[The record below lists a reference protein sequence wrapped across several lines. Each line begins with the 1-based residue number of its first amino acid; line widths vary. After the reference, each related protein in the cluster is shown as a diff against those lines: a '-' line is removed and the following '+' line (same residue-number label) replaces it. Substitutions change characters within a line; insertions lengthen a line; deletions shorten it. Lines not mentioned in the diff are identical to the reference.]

1 MSSPPVGRWSR
12 PVVAATIHVMAV
24 ATRWPFV
31 GRHDELEA
39 FAAALADEGCEAF
52 CIYGAPGVG
61 KTRLADE
68 CAARAESAGRRVLRI
83 TADRSTEAVPLAAIA
98 HLLPA
103 GSLAELGEGDV
114 RDAVVR
120 ARLLHAALGLLSEHT
135 AAAGVPVLVL
145 DDVHRL
151 DASSL
156 TIVDHLLALG
166 AVFGVATIVGGE
178 LAPETVTR
186 WWRDERA
193 VRLEL
198 SELDELGV
206 DTLLHVVLE
215 GPLEASASAELWD
228 ASHGNALALRELV
241 LGALSRDTLVR
252 TDGPWRLIGPIGAT
266 TRMHELVRARIG
278 ELTDTAR
285 SALEPLALC
294 GPLGLSELEAA
305 FGLATLEELERDG
318 LIAVQADG
326 RREIVRLAHPM
337 HGEVLKE
344 GLSELRSR
352 SILLAHANAVEAC
365 GGRRRDDPIRIA
377 TWRLEAT
384 GRADPALLLRAAR
397 LARFGGD
404 HRRAA
409 SLARAARA
417 GQPTAAAGL
426 VLGESLYDLSAFDQ
440 AEQVL
445 AEAVQL
451 AASDPA
457 AGDDELVRISTVR
470 RRNLFWGCRLDE
482 DAMAAGRAVSSRL
495 ASAAARDE
503 LIIGEAEVLA
513 FGGQPQQAL
522 ALLGRIDASP
532 PRISVLAA
540 IPRAAALATIGRTA
554 EAVATSQRGFTDHL
568 ALGDEHAIAP
578 AGTHIVNQAWA
589 LVEAGM
595 LAEADELGRT
605 WLDRAVRE
613 RRPLGVAWFGIHLA
627 RCAITQGRPATA
639 RDLADR
645 ARGAADAGAHDGLK
659 PIAHSLLA
667 MAHGLLGNAT
677 ASASHARQIDAGAR
691 GFGFFDAELALGRA
705 WATAVAGDWRAARAA
720 LVTAGTSAEQAD
732 HFPAAAW
739 LLHDALRLD
748 PGDDVAARLG
758 ALSAATDSRLI
769 AARAAH
775 ARALLSDDPEL
786 LSEAADLFEAI
797 GATLLAAE
805 ACVAAA
811 DSARRRQDQRRA
823 TALSLRSSELA
834 ARCESAITPA
844 LRTAGRPTPLTTR
857 EREIAGLAAAGQ
869 PSREIAASLFV
880 SVRTVDNHLRRIY
893 EKLGIPG
900 RSGLADALD
909 VDPP

>member
-1 MSSPPVGRWSR
+1 
-12 PVVAATIHVMAV
+12 MAV

-83 TADRSTEAVPLAAIA
+83 TADRSSEAVPLVAIA
-98 HLLPA
+98 HLLPVGA
-103 GSLAELGEGDV
+103 LAELGEGDV
-114 RDAVVR
+114 KDAVVR

-135 AAAGVPVLVL
+135 ATAGVPVLVL

-166 AVFGVATIVGGE
+166 AVFGVATVVTGE
-178 LAPETVTR
+178 PAPETVTR

-198 SELDELGV
+198 TELDQLGV

-241 LGALSRDTLVR
+241 LGALARKTLIR
-252 TDGPWRLIGPIGAT
+252 RDGPWRLAGPIGAT
-266 TRMHELVRARIG
+266 ARMHELVKARIG
-278 ELTDTAR
+278 ALTEAAR
-285 SALEPLALC
+285 AALEPLALC
-294 GPLGLSELEAA
+294 GPIGLHELEAA
-305 FGLATLEELERDG
+305 FGLATLEDLERDG
-318 LIAVQADG
+318 LIDVHADG
-326 RREIVRLAHPM
+326 RREMVRLAHPM

-344 GLSELRSR
+344 GLSALRSR
-352 SILLAHANAVEAC
+352 SILLAHAGAVEAW
-365 GGRRRDDPIRIA
+365 GGRRREDPIRIA
-377 TWRLEAT
+377 TCRLEAT
-384 GRADPALLLRAAR
+384 GRADPGLLLRAAR

-409 SLARAARA
+409 NLARAAIA
-417 GQPTAAAGL
+417 GLPSAAAGL
-426 VLGESLYDLSAFDQ
+426 VLGESLYDLSCFDE

-445 AEAVQL
+445 AEAADL
-451 AASDPA
+451 ATGDSA

-470 RRNLFWGCRLDE
+470 RRNLFWGGRRDE
-482 DAMAAGRAVSSRL
+482 DAIAAGRAMSSRL
-495 ASAAARDE
+495 ASVAARDE
-503 LIIGEAEVLA
+503 LIVGEAEVLA
-513 FGGQPQQAL
+513 FGGHPRQAL
-522 ALLGRIDASP
+522 ALLDRVDTGP
-532 PRISVLAA
+532 PRIRVLSA
-540 IPRAAALATIGRTA
+540 IPGAAALATIGRTA
-554 EAVATSQRGFTDHL
+554 EAVITSQRGFTEHL

-578 AGTHIVNQAWA
+578 AGTHVVNQAWA
-589 LVEAGM
+589 LVEAGR
-595 LAEADELGRT
+595 LAEAEELGKT
-605 WLDRAVRE
+605 WLDLSVRE

-645 ARGAADAGAHDGLK
+645 ARSAAEAGGHDGLK

-667 MAHGLLGNAT
+667 MAHGVLGNAV
-677 ASASHARQIDAGAR
+677 ASASHAAQIDAGGR

-705 WATAVAGDWRAARAA
+705 WAMAAAGDSRAAAA
-720 LVTAGTSAEQAD
+720 VLVAAGHSAEQAD
-732 HFPAAAW
+732 HLPVAAW
-739 LLHDALRLD
+739 LLHDGLRL
-748 PGDDVAARLG
+748 GAGDVAARLT
-758 ALSAATDSRLI
+758 ALSAATDSRLV

-775 ARALLSDDPEL
+775 AAALRSDDPEL
-786 LSEAADLFEAI
+786 LSEAADVFEAI
-797 GATLLAAE
+797 GAILLAAE
-805 ACVAAA
+805 ACAAA
-811 DSARRRQDQRRA
+811 VASARRRADRRRA
-823 TALSLRSSELA
+823 TALGLRSSELA
-834 ARCESAITPA
+834 ARCERAITPA
-844 LRTAGRPTPLTTR
+844 LREVGQPTRLTSR
-857 EREIAGLAAAGQ
+857 EREIARLAAAGQ
-869 PSREIAASLFV
+869 PSREIATSLFV

-900 RSGLADALD
+900 RSGLADVLD
-909 VDPP
+909 MDQP